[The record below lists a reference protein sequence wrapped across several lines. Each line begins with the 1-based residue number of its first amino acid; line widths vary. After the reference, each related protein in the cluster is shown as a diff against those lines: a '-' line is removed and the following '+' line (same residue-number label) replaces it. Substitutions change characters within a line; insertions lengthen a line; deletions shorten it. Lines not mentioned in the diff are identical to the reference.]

1 MNYFYSLNISEN
13 KKVKN
18 NTNILIKKKYNRIKY
33 LKQKIIR
40 RMEVLKSRNFTN
52 QEIFGRLCIYYR
64 EIDYFFDDIDDL
76 KRSGE
81 LVTQLDEK

>member
-1 MNYFYSLNISEN
+1 MDKNYT
-13 KKVKN
+13 K
-18 NTNILIKKKYNRIKY
+18 ILIKKKYNRIKY

-52 QEIFGRLCIYYR
+52 MEIFGRLCTYYR
-64 EIDYFFDDIDDL
+64 EIDYLFDDIDDL
-76 KRSGE
+76 KHSSE